1 MYYKDLTGQTFG
13 NLTAIRY
20 MGTHE
25 QRGAAW
31 LCRCVCGAE
40 VIKSN
45 NVLKAGQKSCSA
57 KCGVTAS
64 NKARATHGQAAQ
76 GGLTKEYAA
85 WVSMKQRCHNPK
97 CKQYAFYGGR
107 GITVSPEW
115 DTFAPFFAHIGA
127 APTKAH
133 TIDRIDNSRGYE
145 PGNVRWATRKEQ
157 SNNIRSNVRIVHQ
170 GRDLTLAE
178 WAEALD
184 IPLPMLY
191 KRARKEGPV
200 ASVLRP
206 RTSRVRNTL
215 YEYAGEKRTIT
226 EWAKHLALP
235 YHVVHERITTGKAI
249 R

>member
-1 MYYKDLTGQTFG
+1 MYYKDLTGQAFG
-13 NLTAIRY
+13 NLTVLRY

-31 LCRCVCGAE
+31 LCRCTCGAE

-45 NVLKAGQKSCSA
+45 NVLKAGLKSCSA
-57 KCGVTAS
+57 KCGVAAS
-64 NKARATHGQAAQ
+64 NKKRATHGQAVR
-76 GGLTKEYAA
+76 GELTKEYAA
-85 WVSMKQRCHNPK
+85 WISMKQRCHNPLNK
-97 CKQYAFYGGR
+97 KYPFYGGR